1 MQRRVLLAFFLS
13 FVVLYAYQALFVPT
27 PPPNRAAPERPPA
40 AGPAAPPASLGDA
53 PAPGAAVDAL
63 PAAGLAPPPPAAGV
77 DAGLPAGPPVI
88 AAEGAESIV
97 VESDALRAVF
107 TNRGAAL
114 VSWELKDYLDDVAGG
129 PIDLVPRNLPEH
141 EPLPFS
147 VAFADPALTARA
159 AAGLYRASRGALRI
173 RDRAETLSFEF
184 EDAGGLR
191 VRKEFRFDPAANP
204 FLVTVAVEASL
215 SGQALVP
222 IVRWGPAL
230 GGVESSS
237 SGLAYRVGPRGVM
250 YGRVQQDG
258 TLAAEDVE
266 RPDASDAT
274 ERPTYQGLLRFAG
287 VDNHYF
293 LAAALPGNAETVVTY
308 RPVPLPPLELDGDAR
323 ELMAFDLALP
333 GAAGAVELP
342 FFLGPKDFEVLE
354 AAHPALVRA
363 LDFGWFA
370 WLVVPLHRSL
380 TWVHDYVGNWGW
392 AIIVLTILI
401 NVVILPLRHKSV
413 VSMRKMQELQP
424 EMKAIQER
432 YKHLKASDPEKQ
444 KMNQEIMALYRERG
458 ANPASGCLPM
468 LLTMPVLFA
477 FYRLLSLSIEI
488 RGEPFVG
495 WITDLSQADPFYV
508 TPIVMGATMVLQ
520 QRMTPTQAD
529 PMQQRIMM
537 MMPVMFTF
545 MFVFA
550 PSGLV
555 LYWLTSNVF
564 GIGQQVATNRIIG
577 PPKVRTVRPA
587 AERRTRKAGSRK
599 QVSAAAQPR
608 GVAGGK

>member
-27 PPPNRAAPERPPA
+27 PTNR
-40 AGPAAPPASLGDA
+40 G
-53 PAPGAAVDAL
+53 APGGL
-63 PAAGLAPPPPAAGV
+63 PAAGDVARPAPASELPATAGAAVEPGAMANLTPPPAAPAV
-77 DAGLPAGPPVI
+77 EDAVPEGPPVV
-88 AAEGAESIV
+88 AAAAAESIV

-107 TNRGAAL
+107 TNRGAVL
-114 VSWELKDYLDDVAGG
+114 VSWELRNYLDEVNGE
-129 PIDLVPRNLPEH
+129 PVDLVPRELPAE
-141 EPLPFS
+141 EPAPFS
-147 VAFADPALTARA
+147 VAFSDPALTARA
-159 AAGLYRASRGALRI
+159 AAGLYRASTSALRI
-173 RDRAETLSFEF
+173 TDRDQTLAFEF

-191 VRKEFRFDPAANP
+191 VRKAFRFEPAANP
-204 FLVTVAVEASL
+204 FVVTVSVEASL
-215 SGQALVP
+215 AGQPLVP
-222 IVRWGPAL
+222 IIRWGPAL

-258 TLAAEDVE
+258 TLSAEEVE
-266 RPDASDAT
+266 RPDASDVTA
-274 ERPTYQGLLRFAG
+274 RPTYEGLLRFVG

-308 RPVPLPPLELDGDAR
+308 RAVPLPPRELDGDAR

-333 GAAGAVELP
+333 GSAPDVDLP
-342 FFLGPKDFEVLE
+342 FFIGPKDFEILE
-354 AAHPALVRA
+354 AAHPALVRS

-380 TWVHDYVGNWGW
+380 TWVHGYVGNWGW
-392 AIIVLTILI
+392 AIILLTVLI
-401 NVVILPLRHKSV
+401 NLVILPLRHKSV

-495 WITDLSQADPFYV
+495 WITDLSLADPFYV

-577 PPKVRTVRPA
+577 PPKVRTVRPPAERRPA
-587 AERRTRKAGSRK
+587 AERRARKAGQRK
-599 QVSAAAQPR
+599 GQESAP
-608 GVAGGK
+608 

>member
-13 FVVLYAYQALFVPT
+13 FLVLYGYQALFVPV
-27 PPPNRAAPERPPA
+27 PPGSGAPGGALEPGALSR
-40 AGPAAPPASLGDA
+40 
-53 PAPGAAVDAL
+53 PAPGA
-63 PAAGLAPPPPAAGV
+63 GAPPTGGTATDAPSIPGLTPPATVGAAEAGV
-77 DAGLPAGPPVI
+77 PEGPPVT
-88 AAEGAESIV
+88 AADTPELIV
-97 VESDALRAVF
+97 VESETVRAVF

-114 VSWELKDYLDDVAGG
+114 VSWELKQYLDEVTGA
-129 PIDLVPRNLPEH
+129 PVDLVPRELPDD
-141 EPLPFS
+141 EPSPFS
-147 VAFADPALTARA
+147 VAFADASLTARA
-159 AAGLYRASRGALRI
+159 SAGLYRASVGALRVE
-173 RDRAETLSFEF
+173 DRAETLAFEF

-191 VRKEFRFDPAANP
+191 VRKEFRFDPAASP
-204 FLVTVAVEASL
+204 FVVTVSVDAAL
-215 SGQALVP
+215 SGQRLVP
-222 IVRWGPAL
+222 SIRWGPAL

-237 SGLAYRVGPRGVM
+237 SGLAFRVGPRGVL

-258 TLAAEDVE
+258 VLEEEDTA
-266 RPDASDAT
+266 RPDAGDVTS
-274 ERPTYQGLLRFAG
+274 RPTYEGLLRFAG

-293 LAAALPGNAETVVTY
+293 LAAALPGNAETVVHY
-308 RPVPLPPLELDGDAR
+308 RAVPLPPLEIDGDAR
-323 ELMAFDLALP
+323 DLIAFDLALL
-333 GAAGAVELP
+333 GAAPDLSVP
-342 FFLGPKDFEVLE
+342 FFLGPKDFEILE
-354 AAHPALVRA
+354 AAHPALVRS

-380 TWVHDYVGNWGW
+380 TWVHSYVGNWGS
-392 AIIVLTILI
+392 AIIILTILI

-432 YKHLKASDPEKQ
+432 YKHLKTTDPDKQ
-444 KMNQEIMALYRERG
+444 KMNQEIMALYRDRG

-477 FYRLLSLSIEI
+477 FYRLLSLSIEL
-488 RGEPFVG
+488 RGEPFFG

-520 QRMTPTQAD
+520 QRMTPSQAD

-545 MFVFA
+545 MFIFA

-555 LYWLTSNVF
+555 LYWLTSNVI
-564 GIGQQVATNRIIG
+564 GIGQQVATNKIIG
-577 PPKVRTVRPA
+577 PPKVRTVRPP
-587 AERRTRKAGSRK
+587 AERRPTTERRARKAAPRK
-599 QVSAAAQPR
+599 D
-608 GVAGGK
+608 